1 MLNSILGSNMG
12 SIDLISVIICSLV
25 SLVLGFIISLI
36 YKITSRYNKN
46 FLVTISILPLL
57 VESVILMVSG
67 SVGASIA
74 TLGAFSLVRFR
85 SIPGTSKE
93 ILVVFFSMAIGLS
106 TGMGHIWLA
115 MIITLIGSLALLLFN
130 KIKVFDN
137 DLYEKVLKIT
147 IPENLDYT
155 DIFKEEFD
163 KYTKKVELVKV
174 KTINMGS
181 LFEVTYNVVMNK
193 DVNEKD
199 FLDDLRIKNGNLKLI
214 LSQPLS
220 NGEL

>member
-1 MLNSILGSNMG
+1 MLNSIFGSNMG
-12 SIDLISVIICSLV
+12 SIELGSVLICSFV
-25 SLVLGFIISLI
+25 SLLLGVIISLT
-36 YKITSRYNKN
+36 YKFTSRYNKS
-46 FLVTISILPLL
+46 FLITISILPLL

-106 TGMGHIWLA
+106 TGMGHIWLSI
-115 MIITLIGSLALLLFN
+115 IITLIGCMAIILFN
-130 KIKVFDN
+130 RISLFDDN
-137 DLYEKVLKIT
+137 KYEKILKIT

-193 DVNEKD
+193 DVNEKE